1 MNDIDRNIRTRNNGV
16 FGGYILT
23 GRQHGGAPAY
33 ECDSGAGYY
42 VWKDNDG
49 TWRANHDEDGGI
61 GGDNYIRIEL
71 QTELPEDHVKFYN
84 H

>member
-1 MNDIDRNIRTRNNGV
+1 M
-16 FGGYILT
+16 YK
-23 GRQHGGAPAY
+23 
-33 ECDSGAGYY
+33 CDSGAGYW

-49 TWRANHDEDGGI
+49 TWRANHDDDGGI

-71 QTELPEDHVKFYN
+71 QTELSEDHVKFYN